1 MFKHT
6 VFAALTYFALPLVF
20 ANGVFQ
26 TVSGDVRS
34 GAVGAPPVATPV
46 NSRIVGGTT
55 VTTGP
60 NSRATIRLDDGHTV
74 AMAEN
79 SRFVLKAYKFGR
91 ADPISN
97 SIVVQLVKGALRSF
111 SGLIGGKNPGRF
123 ALITATTTL
132 GIRGTDFNVML
143 VNPFYISKRGFC

>member
-6 VFAALTYFALPLVF
+6 IFAALAYFALPMVF

-34 GAVGAPPVATPV
+34 SVVGAPSVATPV
-46 NSRIVGGTT
+46 NARSVEGTA
-55 VTTGP
+55 VTTRP

-74 AMAEN
+74 ALAEN
-79 SRFVLKAYKFGR
+79 SEFVLNAYKFDR
-91 ADPISN
+91 AAPVSN
-97 SIVVQLVKGALRSF
+97 SIVAQLLKGALRSF

-123 ALITATTTL
+123 ALITATTTAP
-132 GIRGTDFNVML
+132 
-143 VNPFYISKRGFC
+143 NPQQAPTGCA